1 MPSHGLT
8 SWSACVVFAC
18 GLASAATP
26 PVVSP
31 TGALLADG
39 GAANDAMGTAM
50 VARDG
55 LLLIGA
61 RGDDSIAHNS
71 GAVYCFQLGPDG
83 YQQTSRGQ
91 YKEDLWLV
99 ENYFCDICV
108 APKYRAPTSGIE
120 PGQRTFVEIG
130 ALDGR
135 MYSNTFM
142 FERHFEFG
150 GLLIEG
156 HPVNAAKL
164 RSNRGVNSTAAGSL
178 TPGACAC

>member
-1 MPSHGLT
+1 MAT
-8 SWSACVVFAC
+8 SWLALLP
-18 GLASAATP
+18 LASLSAPNAEPTP
-26 PVVSP
+26 WDVPC
-31 TGALLADG
+31 
-39 GAANDAMGTAM
+39 
-50 VARDG
+50 ARPE
-55 LLLIGA
+55 A
-61 RGDDSIAHNS
+61 RI
-71 GAVYCFQLGPDG
+71 CPDG

-108 APKYRAPTSGIE
+108 APKYRAPTNGIE

-156 HPVNAAKL
+156 HPVN
-164 RSNRGVNSTAAGSL
+164 RS
-178 TPGACAC
+178 